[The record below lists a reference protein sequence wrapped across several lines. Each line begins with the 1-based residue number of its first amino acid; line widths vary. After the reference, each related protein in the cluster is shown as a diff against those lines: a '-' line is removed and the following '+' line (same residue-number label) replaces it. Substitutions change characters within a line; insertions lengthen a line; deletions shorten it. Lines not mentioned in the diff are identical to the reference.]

1 MSHNGKNNFIKNA
14 RPQKSYLM
22 SSYVSMI
29 NMKNIV

>member
-22 SSYVSMI
+22 TSYVSE
-29 NMKNIV
+29 MKI